1 MKKHIELLVIVVA
14 VLTLALV
21 FPGRSEA
28 KRTYLFFGASA
39 ATSSHYAYVVGATKA
54 INKYVSGVK
63 ANVVE
68 TGASVDNIKRI
79 DSGEID
85 IGIGSMKTMYEAYEG
100 LTRWKSKPMKDL
112 RLLWLYAVGIDFIV
126 VREDSGVEKLED
138 LNGKKF
144 NPGMR
149 GSASEA
155 TTKQIFEIL
164 GVKPKYHVG
173 ATSDAVKAIKDNRIV
188 GYVKTG
194 VGTQLDAS
202 TLDIMTLTK
211 LRLIPLTQQHMDKIV
226 AKLPYVSFITIPAG
240 GIKAVPDQPAYA
252 MWGRPVGVMGSKNMA
267 DDLAYKMVKGIIKGK
282 DFQAAAWPAI
292 RELDLVQDPV
302 DLTLIPLHK
311 GALKAYRDLGAKNIP
326 AVAIPPEAR

>member
-1 MKKHIELLVIVVA
+1 MKKYIELLLILVA
-14 VLTLALV
+14 VLTLS
-21 FPGRSEA
+21 FPTESEA
-28 KRTYLFFGASA
+28 RKQYMFFGASA

-54 INKYVSGVK
+54 INKYVPDVK

-79 DSGEID
+79 SSGEID
-85 IGIGSMKTMYEAYEG
+85 FGIGSMKTMYEAREG
-100 LTRWKSKPMKDL
+100 LTRWKNKPMKDL
-112 RLLWLYAVGIDFIV
+112 RLLWLYAIGIDFIV
-126 VREDSGVEKLED
+126 VREDSGVKTVED
-138 LNGKKF
+138 LTGKRF

-155 TTKQIFEIL
+155 TTKQIFDIL
-164 GVKPKYHVG
+164 GVKPIYHVG

-211 LRLIPLTQQHMDKIV
+211 LRLIPLTKKHMDKIK
-226 AKLPYVSFITIPAG
+226 AAIPYVSFITIPAG
-240 GIKAVPDQPAYA
+240 GIKALPEQPEYS
-252 MWGRPVGVMGSKNMA
+252 MWGRPVGVMCRKSLP
-267 DDLAYKMVKGIIKGK
+267 DDIAYKMVQGIIKGK
-282 DFQAAAWPAI
+282 EYQAAAWPAI
-292 RELDLVQDPV
+292 NQLNMVQDPV

-311 GALKAYRDLGAKNIP
+311 GALDAYRDLGAKNIP
-326 AVAIPPEAR
+326 EAAIPPEAR

>member
-1 MKKHIELLVIVVA
+1 M
-14 VLTLALV
+14 
-21 FPGRSEA
+21 
-28 KRTYLFFGASA
+28 
-39 ATSSHYAYVVGATKA
+39 VGATKA
-54 INKYVSGVK
+54 INEYVSGVK

-79 DSGEID
+79 DSGQID
-85 IGIGSMKTMYEAYEG
+85 IGIGSMKTMYEAHQG
-100 LTRWKSKPMKDL
+100 LTRWKNKPMKDL

-126 VREDSGVEKLED
+126 VRADSGVEKLED
-138 LNGKKF
+138 LNGRKF

-155 TTKQIFEIL
+155 TTKQIFKIL
-164 GVKPKYHVG
+164 GVKPDYHVG

-211 LRLIPLTQQHMDKIV
+211 LRLIPLTKAHMDKIISV
-226 AKLPYVSFITIPAG
+226 LPYVSFITIPPG
-240 GIKAVPDQPAYA
+240 GIKAVPDQPAYS
-252 MWGRPVGVMGSKNMA
+252 MWGRPVGVMGSKAMS
-267 DDLAYKMVKGIIKGK
+267 DDLAYRLVKGIIKGK
-282 DFQAAAWPAI
+282 EYQAAAWPAI